1 MIVKQRLTQIECL
14 IGKRGNVIKTIL
26 TYLKISHFRSITIC
40 HNELKCRVCSKTHF
54 RSLNPQKCW
63 LQY

>member
-14 IGKRGNVIKTIL
+14 IGKRGDVIKTIL

-54 RSLNPQKCW
+54 RSLNPQKC
-63 LQY
+63 